1 MFYLRM
7 ALISVRV
14 WMAGL
19 SDWMVAYATSL
30 AQLGVWVT
38 RASVRPRRSRWTL
51 LKNPNQSTQLT
62 SQGRKSDVSIYA

>member
-1 MFYLRM
+1 MMYLLM
-7 ALISVRV
+7 AFTARRV

-38 RASVRPRRSRWTL
+38 RLSVRPRRSLWVM
-51 LKNPNQSTQLT
+51 LKNPTTSPNAI
-62 SQGRKSDVSIYA
+62 SQGRKSDVSLYL

>member
-1 MFYLRM
+1 MMYLFM
-7 ALISVRV
+7 AFAAVRI

-38 RASVRPRRSRWTL
+38 LASVRPRRSLWTL
-51 LKNPNQSTQLT
+51 LKNPTPSPVSV
-62 SQGRKSDVSIYA
+62 SQGRKSDMMTF

>member
-1 MFYLRM
+1 MMYLRM
-7 ALISVRV
+7 AFTARRV

-38 RASVRPRRSRWTL
+38 LASVRPRRSLWVM
-51 LKNPNQSTQLT
+51 LKNPNASPNTI
-62 SQGRKSDVSIYA
+62 SQGRKSDVSIYL

>member
-1 MFYLRM
+1 MYYLRM
-7 ALISVRV
+7 ALIAVRV

-38 RASVRPRRSRWTL
+38 RVSVRPLRSRWTQS
-51 LKNPNQSTQLT
+51 KNPNISAQMISHVNSFL
-62 SQGRKSDVSIYA
+62 S